1 MNFIIDILFIR
12 VYNKVKEIELKRGE
26 KNDFKL
32 FEVKRQ
38 DY

>member
-1 MNFIIDILFIR
+1 MNFIIDILFTE
-12 VYNKVKEIELKRGE
+12 VYNKVKDIELKRGD

-38 DY
+38 DN